1 MNLELT
7 NNQVSLLQDLI
18 YNEIDRC
25 GGIDNLSDD
34 IEAILVEI
42 REKSL
47 ANKGLLR
54 YTIDTFNSYK

>member
-34 IEAILVEI
+34 IDAILTEI
-42 REKSL
+42 RDKKTL
-47 ANKGLLR
+47 KAL
-54 YTIDTFNSYK
+54 

>member
-1 MNLELT
+1 MNLELK

-34 IEAILVEI
+34 IEAILAEI

-47 ANKGLLR
+47 ANKGM
-54 YTIDTFNSYK
+54 

>member
-7 NNQVSLLQDLI
+7 NYQVSLLQDLI

-47 ANKGLLR
+47 ANKGM
-54 YTIDTFNSYK
+54 

>member
-1 MNLELT
+1 MNQNNNIMTLELT
-7 NNQVSLLQDLI
+7 NRQVSLLQDLI

-34 IEAILVEI
+34 IEAILTEI

-47 ANKGLLR
+47 ANKGM
-54 YTIDTFNSYK
+54 

>member
-1 MNLELT
+1 MNQNNNIMTLELT
-7 NNQVSLLQDLI
+7 NRQVSLLQDLI

-34 IEAILVEI
+34 IEAILTEI

-47 ANKGLLR
+47 ANKEM
-54 YTIDTFNSYK
+54 